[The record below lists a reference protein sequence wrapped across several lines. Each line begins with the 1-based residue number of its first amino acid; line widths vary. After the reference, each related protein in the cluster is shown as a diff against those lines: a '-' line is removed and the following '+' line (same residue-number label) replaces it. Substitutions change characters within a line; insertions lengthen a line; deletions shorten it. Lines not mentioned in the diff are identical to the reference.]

1 MAAVPGLT
9 PTTLPAD
16 AVEVGRVQEAWGI
29 KGWVRLHPHS
39 ASADVLLGARHWY
52 LCPPEG
58 RYARGFDAFTGVVGL
73 EVEEVKPHADGI
85 VARLAAVADRNAAE
99 ALKSARIFV
108 SRADFPDTGNADE
121 YYWVDLIGLQVL
133 NREGVELGT
142 VRDLLP
148 TGPHSVLCLEQ
159 TEGDKTVER
168 MIPFVSVY
176 VDRVDLPG
184 RRITVDWQPDY

>member
-1 MAAVPGLT
+1 MAVVPGLL
-9 PTTLPAD
+9 PATLPAD

-39 ASADVLLGARHWY
+39 TSADVLLGTRRWY

-73 EVEEVKPHADGI
+73 DATEVKPHADGI
-85 VARLAAVADRNAAE
+85 VAQLAQVADRNAAE
-99 ALKSARIFV
+99 ALKGARIFV
-108 SRADFPDTGNADE
+108 SRADFPDTGNTDE
-121 YYWVDLIGLQVL
+121 YYWVDLIGLDVV
-133 NREGVELGT
+133 NREGVPLGT

-148 TGPHSVLCLEQ
+148 TGPHSVLCLTQ
-159 TEGDKTVER
+159 TVGDATVER
-168 MIPFVSVY
+168 MIPFVGVY
-176 VDRVDLPG
+176 VDGVDLTA